1 MQITRS
7 TNLNLRISPEV
18 KDALKEAATLDHRS
32 LNNMVEFLIIEHC
45 KKIGVELKG
54 KPKD

>member
-18 KDALKEAATLDHRS
+18 KNALKEAATLDHRS

-45 KKIGVELKG
+45 KKIGVELKS